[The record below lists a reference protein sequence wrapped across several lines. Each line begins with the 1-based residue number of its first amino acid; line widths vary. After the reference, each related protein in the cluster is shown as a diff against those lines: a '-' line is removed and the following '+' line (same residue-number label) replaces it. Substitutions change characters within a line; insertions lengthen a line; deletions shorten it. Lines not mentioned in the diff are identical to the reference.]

1 MMECEGCGRLF
12 PEVVGAPTQVCPH
25 CQREMATAT
34 QARSSTRGP
43 IPVDPV
49 GAITLAARTGA
60 REYPRLLLIWLPA
73 LLFELAAGVAIL
85 AYEGALGLPA
95 DGTATTGE
103 NMQLLGVAT
112 PLLFLFFTIRL
123 ATWSF
128 VSKRVLEVVLGRP
141 SPPSWGKLVGP
152 AFVSGFVLT
161 LAYMAGAL
169 MLLVGYFIVLHWF
182 AFVPT
187 FVARGARL
195 SAAFDESRRFAREH
209 STFGFTAL
217 VAMLLVGIYAGWYA
231 LSVVLDGWIA
241 EVAPALLLWITGPL
255 VPLLAASYVALAL
268 KGSAT
273 RERPAATATSI
284 VRATTKCPHCAT
296 LIPYTPSTTGGATD
310 VVCPSCGRAGKVL

>member
-1 MMECEGCGRLF
+1 MECEGCGRLF

-25 CQREMATAT
+25 CEREMATPTLAP
-34 QARSSTRGP
+34 SSARGP

-49 GAITLAARTGA
+49 GAITLAAQTSS

-85 AYEGALGLPA
+85 AYESALGLPT
-95 DGTATTGE
+95 DGSATTGE
-103 NMQLLGVAT
+103 TMQLLGVAT

-128 VSKRVLEVVLGRP
+128 VSKRVLEVVLGRSGP
-141 SPPSWGKLVGP
+141 LSWAKLLGP
-152 AFVSGFVLT
+152 ALVSGFVLT

-169 MLLVGYFIVLHWF
+169 MLLLGYFIVLHWF

-195 SAAFDESRRFAREH
+195 STAFDESRRFAREH

-217 VAMLLVGIYAGWYA
+217 VAMLLVGIYVGWYSF
-231 LSVVLDGWIA
+231 SVVLDGWMA
-241 EVAPALLLWITGPL
+241 EVLPALLLWMTGPL

-268 KGSAT
+268 KGSAAP
-273 RERPAATATSI
+273 EKPAATVTSI
-284 VRATTKCPHCAT
+284 VRTTTKCPHCAT
-296 LIPYTPSTTGGATD
+296 LIPYTPKLTGGATD
-310 VVCPSCGRAGKVL
+310 VVCPSCGRAGRVL